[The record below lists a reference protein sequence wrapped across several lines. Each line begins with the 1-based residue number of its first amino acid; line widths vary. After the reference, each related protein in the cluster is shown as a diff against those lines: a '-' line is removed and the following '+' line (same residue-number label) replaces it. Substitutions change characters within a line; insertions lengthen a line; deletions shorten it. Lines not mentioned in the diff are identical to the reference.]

1 VIVKKLYYVCNFTKQ
16 SKATMN
22 IKMIVGGT
30 FEGETDV
37 FYCDV
42 ECTQEEIDHGEHGDK
57 AEQSAI
63 EYGFKPPFKICVR

>member
-1 VIVKKLYYVCNFTKQ
+1 
-16 SKATMN
+16 MN